1 MTIKTY
7 RGHSV
12 ADALSQVKNDLG
24 PDAVILHTRTLKSR
38 GRLGSLNKVTEITAT
53 TQAVLTRRRD
63 QLAAAVAAPREP
75 VATAPEPSRVA
86 RARISRQDDEIP
98 AEPMRRTRETPVRQM
113 PRVTQEAVA
122 EEPVAQTLR
131 PTVIPAP
138 APLRVPSI
146 PPPDP
151 GPEADDFRDQDDGPT
166 MAAQVPE
173 EMVAAMMNASADM
186 FGPPIRAGAPPP
198 AAGQPPPGTMPDLS
212 PPQEEEEATRALS
225 RDELAASLDAEAR
238 DIILQQAGQRPPTAP
253 QPFPP
258 MPPAP
263 PSSPDGQV
271 VVGDDGYGDEATI
284 AAVAPMSGVSLPDM
298 PPMSAPTHRGPGS
311 PLASSIGAGMAATQ
325 ESPKFSD
332 PLSFPAPTPPDGAPY
347 GGYGGPPG
355 PGFAAAPG
363 QGYGEPPPAQAA
375 PPPVPPSQPE
385 APFDPGFA
393 AFLSNPG
400 GPPGG
405 PAQQPTFDP
414 GFNNAPAFPPA
425 QQSPGD
431 AGPFGQVGHG
441 PHDGGFPY
449 PQPGNPQQGPPQQG
463 YPQQGHPQQGPEPNF
478 PMYAQQ
484 QAPQGQGGQAPW
496 GSPAPMQQG
505 SMQGPAGTE
514 PSTQLLVLVAL
525 GAFFAVLVLAVGGY
539 FVARAL

>member
-1 MTIKTY
+1 MPSSAGGPP
-7 RGHSV
+7 RPPSV
-12 ADALSQVKNDLG
+12 PRPAPSV
-24 PDAVILHTRTLKSR
+24 PPRP
-38 GRLGSLNKVTEITAT
+38 GS
-53 TQAVLTRRRD
+53 
-63 QLAAAVAAPREP
+63 
-75 VATAPEPSRVA
+75 PSRPGA
-86 RARISRQDDEIP
+86 P
-98 AEPMRRTRETPVRQM
+98 A
-113 PRVTQEAVA
+113 
-122 EEPVAQTLR
+122 
-131 PTVIPAP
+131 AP